1 MTSPGA
7 RSPTV
12 SVIIPAFKASGTI
25 ARAIESLLAQT
36 RRPDEIIVVDD
47 GSPDDLVAAVAPY
60 RDRVQ
65 LLCKPNGGAASA
77 RNLGIAQSRG
87 EWIAFLDADDYWL
100 PTKLDRQLQ
109 VLERHPEVGLVAGRF
124 YHQESP
130 EGQRTLCPG
139 DWADL
144 YDRVL
149 KPIGERAFAVA
160 TQMWTSSLLVRRDVL
175 GSHRFDEG
183 LKTAEDV
190 DLWARLVL
198 TAPVYL
204 LSEPLATYVLT
215 PDSLS
220 RSNVESDSRNMLAVV
235 RRNAALLG
243 PDGLRWWQAK
253 IYRQWAA
260 GHLGQNEALACL
272 YPAWKRLR
280 LEPLKVQAWWIL
292 LKAAVRSCI
301 PWTARRGSHSQTAP
315 ATPAQET
322 PERIPAGCS

>member
-1 MTSPGA
+1 MTSHGA
-7 RSPTV
+7 SYPTV
-12 SVIIPAFKASGTI
+12 SVIIPAYKASGTI

-47 GSPDDLVAAVAPY
+47 GSPDDLVSALTPY
-60 RDRVQ
+60 REYVQ
-65 LLCKPNGGAASA
+65 LLHKPNGGAASA
-77 RNLGIAQSRG
+77 RNLGIGQSRG

-100 PTKLDRQLQ
+100 PTKLEQQFQ
-109 VLERHPEVGLVAGRF
+109 VLERHPELGLVAGRF
-124 YHQESP
+124 YQEWP
-130 EGQRTLCPG
+130 EGKRTLCVG

-149 KPIGERAFAVA
+149 RPSGERAFAVA
-160 TQMWTSSLLVRRDVL
+160 TQVWTSNLMVRRDVL
-175 GSHRFDEG
+175 GTRRFDEG

-204 LSEPLATYVLT
+204 LSEPLATYMLT

-235 RRNAALLG
+235 RRNAGLLG
-243 PDGLRWWQAK
+243 PAGLRWWEAK

-260 GHLGQNEALACL
+260 GHLGQNEALASL
-272 YPAWKRLR
+272 HPAWKRLC
-280 LEPLKVQAWWIL
+280 LEPLRVQAWWIV

-301 PWTARRGSHSQTAP
+301 PWTARSRSRSRPGP

-322 PERIPAGCS
+322 PDHVPACCS